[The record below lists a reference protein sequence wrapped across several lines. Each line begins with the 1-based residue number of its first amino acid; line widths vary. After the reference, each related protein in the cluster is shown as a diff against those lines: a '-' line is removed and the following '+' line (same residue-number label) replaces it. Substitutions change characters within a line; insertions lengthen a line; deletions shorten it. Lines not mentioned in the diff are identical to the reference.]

1 MLGEVGLARR
11 KSGAAQAVDLAAL
24 LPALGERIV
33 QQGLLR
39 KTELSKAGV
48 PKPQHQEALD
58 RLGAEGFEQTKAGV
72 RSPLRTQVSKLLA
85 EGRVIALG
93 QLGKA
98 LKGCTQ
104 KEAKAVAEA
113 LAAEGAAKVAIRGKL
128 EVLVPTSLPTL
139 SHDQLLQLAAV
150 GALAAKAA
158 RKGQRTLTLDDVRE
172 RVLDLVT
179 NPRGRPTGRATGETA
194 APAAASAASVAP
206 GETAGATGGG
216 AVTPALVLTELRRH
230 LRPSVGL
237 AFVPD
242 AVRALAALGVPAV
255 QGALLD
261 AARAGLV
268 ELQPESGVGRLAEEE
283 LALCPPGPQGTRLS
297 WARLLGGD
305 R

>member
-1 MLGEVGLARR
+1 MAGR
-11 KSGAAQAVDLAAL
+11 KSRPPQVVDLAAV
-24 LPALGERIV
+24 LPSLRERIE
-33 QQGLLR
+33 QQGFLR

-48 PKPQHQEALD
+48 PKPQHQEALE
-58 RLGAEGFEQTKAGV
+58 RLVAETFEPTKTGV
-72 RSPLRTQVSKLLA
+72 RVPLRAQMSTLLS

-93 QLGKA
+93 QLAKS

-104 KEAKAVAEA
+104 KEAKAVAET
-113 LAAEGAAKVAIRGKL
+113 LAAEGAAKVAIRGKV
-128 EVLVPTSLPTL
+128 EVLVPASLPTL

-158 RKGQRTLTLDDVRE
+158 RKGQRTLTLEDVRE
-172 RVLDLVT
+172 RVLDLVAA
-179 NPRGRPTGRATGETA
+179 PRGRSLAAAADPPAARADQTAPEGA
-194 APAAASAASVAP
+194 APVEASNGS
-206 GETAGATGGG
+206 
-216 AVTPALVLTELRRH
+216 VTPALVLAELRRH
-230 LRPSVGL
+230 VRASVGL

-242 AVRALAALGVPAV
+242 AVRVLAALGVPAV
-255 QGALLD
+255 QATLLD

-268 ELQPESGVGRLAEEE
+268 ELQPESGVGRLTEEE